1 MNTARGVTQD
11 YAKAREWYEKA
22 AAAGDAG
29 AMHNLG
35 GLYENGQGVPEDDAK
50 AREWF
55 EKAAA
60 AGDVDATK
68 ALAELKWRAD
78 RNAIAE
84 ARRSGRYADALGLE
98 EGLARAIEADEIKSA
113 GKPGPPTAGELGSV
127 SWDALFAHE
136 FPRALAAAERAH
148 LLDPDLLWLEINHA
162 HALMFLNR
170 TEEARALYLSHKDE
184 PVHVN
189 DNKTWRQVITED
201 FAELRKAGL
210 VNPLMEEVEAALAA
224 KTP

>member
-1 MNTARGVTQD
+1 MRDLGV
-11 YAKAREWYEKA
+11 
-22 AAAGDAG
+22 
-29 AMHNLG
+29 
-35 GLYENGQGVPEDDAK
+35 LYENGQGAPQDDAK
-50 AREWF
+50 ARAWF

-68 ALAELKWRAD
+68 ALVDLKWRSD
-78 RNAIAE
+78 RNAIDE

-98 EGLARAIEADEIKSA
+98 EGLARAIEADEIWSA
-113 GKPGPPTAGELGSV
+113 GKPGPLTAGVLGNV

-162 HALMFLNR
+162 HALMLLNR
-170 TEEARALYLSHKDE
+170 SDEARALYLSHKNE
-184 PVHVN
+184 PLHDN
-189 DNKTWRQVITED
+189 DNKTWGQAIAED

-210 VNPLMEEVEAALAA
+210 VNPLMEDVEAALAA